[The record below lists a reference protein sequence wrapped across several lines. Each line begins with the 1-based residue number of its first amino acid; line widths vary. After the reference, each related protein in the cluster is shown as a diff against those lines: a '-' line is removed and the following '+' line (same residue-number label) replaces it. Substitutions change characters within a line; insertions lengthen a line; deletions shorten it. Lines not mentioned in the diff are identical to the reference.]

1 MAVKKSIAIIGE
13 GETEWWYFETLR
25 VACRYKF
32 KVAPDFP
39 QHSDIPHMAKLAE
52 DYVKRE
58 TDYVACL
65 VDMDRLIMVPA
76 EMATYQKLKKK
87 SSRNVIWIE
96 TNPCTEFW
104 FLLHFLPQLSMK
116 HYDSCEDVLPDLHD
130 YMPGYEKTARYF
142 RKNNLYKYLTE
153 HSDLQRAIGYA
164 KELSRLSEATPK
176 DRIAY
181 SQMHRVFELIA
192 SMNAEETEEGKNPF
206 SLDSKG
212 PNWENFHDFLLGEV
226 RYLSVKKAYPNEAVE
241 LFAEAQKMAQLRY
254 KTYIRKS
261 QRIGRTN
268 PLLHIS
274 IIVIPRRLARDNF

>member
-25 VACRYKF
+25 IACRYKF

-39 QHSDIPHMAKLAE
+39 QHSDIPHMAKLAA

-58 TDYVACL
+58 TDYVVCL
-65 VDMDRLIMVPA
+65 VDMDRLLRLPK
-76 EMATYQKLKKK
+76 EMATYQQLKKS

-104 FLLHFLPQLSMK
+104 FLLHFLPQLSTK
-116 HYDSCEDVLPDLHD
+116 HYETYEDVLPDLQR

-153 HSDLQRAIGYA
+153 HGDMQRAIGYA
-164 KELSRLSEATPK
+164 EELTRLSEATPEDK
-176 DRIAY
+176 LAY

-192 SMNAEETEEGKNPF
+192 SMEAEDADKNDSKSGNQNRNNENRRQIIDFIADEGVSDSKSVSKAIGLKPSRTRDYLKQLVDEGILETE
-206 SLDSKG
+206 
-212 PNWENFHDFLLGEV
+212 GE
-226 RYLSVKKAYPNEAVE
+226 
-241 LFAEAQKMAQLRY
+241 Y
-254 KTYIRKS
+254 KSRKYK
-261 QRIGRTN
+261 IKVN
-268 PLLHIS
+268 
-274 IIVIPRRLARDNF
+274 NK

>member
-58 TDYVACL
+58 TDYVVCL
-65 VDMDRLIMVPA
+65 VDMDRLLRVPA
-76 EMATYQKLKKK
+76 EMTTYQRLKKK
-87 SSRNVIWIE
+87 SSHNVIWIE

-104 FLLHFLPQLSMK
+104 FLLHFLPQLSIK
-116 HYDSCEDVLPDLHD
+116 QYKTCEEVLPDLLR

-153 HSDLQRAIGYA
+153 HGDLQRAIGYA
-164 KELSRLSEATPK
+164 EELTRLSETSPEDK
-176 DRIAY
+176 IAY
-181 SQMHRVFELIA
+181 SHMHLVFELIA
-192 SMNAEETEEGKNPF
+192 SMEKEEADKN
-206 SLDSKG
+206 DSKT
-212 PNWENFHDFLLGEV
+212 ENQNRNSENRRQIINFVADNEISDSKTISKAIGLKLSRTRDYLKQLVDEGILEIEGE
-226 RYLSVKKAYPNEAVE
+226 
-241 LFAEAQKMAQLRY
+241 Y
-254 KTYIRKS
+254 KNRKYKIKGLDIKS
-261 QRIGRTN
+261 CK
-268 PLLHIS
+268 
-274 IIVIPRRLARDNF
+274 

>member
-25 VACRYKF
+25 VACHFKF

-58 TDYVACL
+58 TDYVVCL
-65 VDMDRLIMVPA
+65 VDMDRLLKVPA

-116 HYDSCEDVLPDLHD
+116 HYDSCEDVLPDLQHF
-130 YMPGYEKTARYF
+130 MPDYEKTARYF
-142 RKNNLYKYLTE
+142 RKNNLYNYLTE
-153 HSDLQRAIGYA
+153 HGDLERAIDYA
-164 KELSRLSEATPK
+164 KELSRLSEETPE

-192 SMNAEETEEGKNPF
+192 SMNVNGSEEGDIN
-206 SLDSKG
+206 DSKT
-212 PNWENFHDFLLGEV
+212 ENQNRNKEYRRQITNFIADNEISDSKTVSKAIGLKASRTRDYLKQLVDEGILEIEGEYKN
-226 RYLSVKKAYPNEAVE
+226 RKYKIKKTSKE
-241 LFAEAQKMAQLRY
+241 
-254 KTYIRKS
+254 
-261 QRIGRTN
+261 
-268 PLLHIS
+268 
-274 IIVIPRRLARDNF
+274 

>member
-25 VACRYKF
+25 IACRYKF

-58 TDYVACL
+58 TDYVVCL
-65 VDMDRLIMVPA
+65 VDMDRLLRLPK
-76 EMATYQKLKKK
+76 EMATYQQLKK
-87 SSRNVIWIE
+87 SSHRNVIWIE

-104 FLLHFLPQLSMK
+104 FLLHFLPQLSTK
-116 HYDSCEDVLPDLHD
+116 HYETYEDVLPDLQR

-153 HSDLQRAIGYA
+153 HGNMQRAIGYA
-164 KELSRLSEATPK
+164 KELTRLSEATPEDK
-176 DRIAY
+176 LAY

-192 SMNAEETEEGKNPF
+192 SMEAEDADKN
-206 SLDSKG
+206 DSKG
-212 PNWENFHDFLLGEV
+212 EKPNRNNENRRQIIDFIADEGVSDSKSVSKAIGLKPS
-226 RYLSVKKAYPNEAVE
+226 RTRDYLKQLVDEGILETEGAYKNR
-241 LFAEAQKMAQLRY
+241 KY
-254 KTYIRKS
+254 KIKV
-261 QRIGRTN
+261 N
-268 PLLHIS
+268 
-274 IIVIPRRLARDNF
+274 NK

>member
-58 TDYVACL
+58 TDYVVCL
-65 VDMDRLIMVPA
+65 VDMDRLLRVPA

-116 HYDSCEDVLPDLHD
+116 HYDSCEDVLPDLQH
-130 YMPGYEKTARYF
+130 YMPDYEKTARYF
-142 RKNNLYKYLTE
+142 RKNNLYNYLTE
-153 HSDLQRAIGYA
+153 HGDLQRAIGYA
-164 KELSRLSEATPK
+164 EELTRLSETTPV
-176 DRIAY
+176 AWV
-181 SQMHRVFELIA
+181 S
-192 SMNAEETEEGKNPF
+192 
-206 SLDSKG
+206 
-212 PNWENFHDFLLGEV
+212 W
-226 RYLSVKKAYPNEAVE
+226 
-241 LFAEAQKMAQLRY
+241 
-254 KTYIRKS
+254 
-261 QRIGRTN
+261 GRTS
-268 PLLHIS
+268 PDAWPPVPAVHASSCRTPGRRWSAGSARSTCSYARAVLSSTALSLLFRPCQ
-274 IIVIPRRLARDNF
+274 IPFLNT